1 MAYHVHIAD
10 NTPAPE
16 YLSALHTSLDAGIEV
31 STGPETDAPEHTQAL
46 VSGWPSE
53 GLLDRLARL
62 DALVIPFA
70 GLPVST
76 AKRVTGRSIRV
87 YNLHHNAAAASE
99 MAVALLFAAAKCIVP
114 MDQSLRASDWRP
126 RYAADPGVML
136 SGRRAL
142 VLGYGAI
149 GRRIATALAAL
160 DMDVTAIRRSNKDL
174 SGPIPI
180 HTLESLP
187 ALLSKADV
195 LMSALPGTPQ
205 THGLLGATQLDTLP
219 PKAIFV
225 NVGRARVV
233 DEQALFTALETGIL
247 HSAGLDVWYQY
258 PNDAASREDTA
269 PSAFPFHTLNNVVL
283 SPHRAGHGVASERLR
298 GIHLSNT
305 LNALAEGIEP
315 TCRVCLEAGY

>member
-10 NTPAPE
+10 KAPAPE
-16 YLSALHTSLDAGIEV
+16 YLSALHASLDAAIEV
-31 STGPETDAPEHTQAL
+31 STGPETDAPERTQAL

-53 GLLDRLARL
+53 GILDRLTPL

-76 AKRVTGRSIRV
+76 AKRVAGRSIRV

-99 MAVALLFAAAKCIVP
+99 MAIALLFAAAKCIVP

-149 GRRIATALAAL
+149 GRRIAAALAAL

-187 ALLSKADV
+187 ALLPKADV

-205 THGLLGATQLDTLP
+205 TRGLLGAAQLECLP

-233 DEQALFTALETGIL
+233 DEQALYAALETGAL

-258 PNDAASREDTA
+258 PKDAASREDTA
-269 PSAFPFHTLNNVVL
+269 PSVCPFHTLDNVVL
-283 SPHRAGHGVASERLR
+283 SPHRAGHGAASERLR
-298 GIHLSNT
+298 GIHLANT

-315 TCRVCLEAGY
+315 ACRVCLEAGY